1 MMRNTADFNVKK
13 IMRQAEAD
21 PQYQQLLE
29 YYREA
34 EGYYRQVSS
43 RLEQEDTDT
52 IEQYLAASEAVYY
65 RFFQI
70 AYQCG
75 KYVRKK

>member
-65 RFFQI
+65 RFSQI